1 MALVMHYDWSHAL
14 QVLYPD
20 ATWQVELTKDDKQIL
35 HWDSGN
41 KEPRPNE
48 ADLEAWCI
56 EKSKEEPM
64 RLLRRE
70 RDKELDLCNWRVI
83 KAVSMGEEL
92 PQDWKDYM
100 QALRDLPN
108 KTKVEDIRG
117 LDRDYKRIDRSSVD
131 WPTPPSDWHYPITLK
146 GLFQEPE
153 LFEF

>member
-14 QVLYPD
+14 QVLYPG
-20 ATWQVELTKDDKQIL
+20 AIWQVELTKDDKQIL
-35 HWDSGN
+35 HWMDDN
-41 KEPRPNE
+41 IPRPNE

-70 RDKELDLCNWRVI
+70 RDKELDMCNWRVV
-83 KAVSMGEEL
+83 KAFSMGEEL

-100 QALRDLPN
+100 QALRDLPQ
-108 KTKVEDIRG
+108 KTNWEDIRM
-117 LDRDYKRIDRSSVD
+117 DDSDYKRIDRSSVD
-131 WPTPPSDWHYPITLK
+131 WPKTPSDWHYPITLK
-146 GLFQEPE
+146 GLYQEPE

>member
-14 QVLYPD
+14 QVLYPG

-35 HWDSGN
+35 HWHDSN
-41 KEPRPNE
+41 IPRPNE

-83 KAVSMGEEL
+83 KAISMGEEL
-92 PQDWKDYM
+92 PQDCKDYM
-100 QALRDLPN
+100 QALRDLPQ
-108 KTKVEDIRG
+108 KTNWEDIRG
-117 LDRDYKRIDRSSVD
+117 ADEDYKRIDRSSVD
-131 WPTPPSDWHYPITLK
+131 WSTPPADHHYPITLK
-146 GLFQEPE
+146 GLFQKPE